1 MTKEQI
7 KEQIDLEI
15 TNKTATNSV
24 TPIIVG
30 DNMKD
35 IVDLFPNLTLS
46 YEGNFNSTT
55 IPIFKDDVM
64 NVYRVTENFTY
75 NTVVLKIGNIIGLTA
90 SILILIADN
99 QKELLQNQLD
109 AINSATSPSTTN
121 PFVTQSV
128 LGAYIKK
135 INTTILPDV
144 NGNAVIPIATETNEG
159 LISFG
164 GIQNIRGTKNIKMN
178 GSSSNV
184 IYGFSVTDSAGVS
197 AFRIAEN
204 RDSNFLGQ
212 LISTGTFQ
220 LASGYMQIAG
230 AGTMGAIRKL
240 GALLEFGQNTDQ
252 EKRLRVNIDTGGTT
266 IGANSGVDT
275 NAMFEVFSIA
285 NAKVSVPFPKMT
297 NANRLLISGANL
309 VEGGG
314 VYVTDNTSN
323 KGLWIYQGSDPTY
336 GGWKQYQKI

>member
-1 MTKEQI
+1 MTAVRQDI
-7 KEQIDLEI
+7 KTQIDTQI
-15 TNKTATNSV
+15 TNKTLVNTI
-24 TPIIVG
+24 TPNMVG
-30 DNMKD
+30 SNMKS
-35 IVDLFPNLTLS
+35 IVDLLPNLILH
-46 YEGNFNSTT
+46 YEGDLNSTI
-55 IPIFKDDVM
+55 IPQFSDGVM

-75 NTVVLKIGNIIGLTA
+75 NTVVLKTGNIIGLTA

-109 AINSATSPSTTN
+109 AINNSTSPSSAN

-144 NGNAVIPIATETNEG
+144 NGNAVIPIATETNDG
-159 LISFG
+159 LMSFG
-164 GIQNIRGTKNIKMN
+164 GIQNLKGTKNIKMN

-220 LASGYMQIAG
+220 LASGYMQIGG

-252 EKRLRVNIDTGGTT
+252 EKRLRVNVDTGGTT
-266 IGANSGVDT
+266 IGANAGVDT

-297 NANRLLISGANL
+297 NANRLLIAGANL

-314 VYVTDNTSN
+314 VYVTDTGAN
-323 KGLWIYQGSDPTY
+323 KGLWIYEGATI
-336 GGWKQYQKI
+336 GWKQYAKL

>member
-30 DNMKD
+30 DNMKS
-35 IVDLFPNLTLS
+35 IVDLLPNLILH
-46 YEGNFNSTT
+46 YEGDLNSTT
-55 IPIFKDDVM
+55 IPQFSDGVM

-75 NTVVLKIGNIIGLTA
+75 NTVVLKTGNIIGLT
-90 SILILIADN
+90 STTIILIADN

-109 AINSATSPSTTN
+109 AINSATSPSTSN

-128 LGAYIKK
+128 LGDYIKK

-144 NGNAVIPIATETNEG
+144 NGNAVIPIATETNDG

-164 GIQNIRGTKNIKMN
+164 GIQNLRGTKNIKMN
-178 GSSSNV
+178 GNSSNV
-184 IYGFSVTDSAGVS
+184 TYGFLVTDSAGTT

-220 LASGYMQIAG
+220 LASGYMQISG
-230 AGTMGAIRKL
+230 AGTMGTIRKL
-240 GALLEFGQNTDQ
+240 GASLEFGQNTNQ
-252 EKRLRVNIDTGGTT
+252 EKRLKINVDTGGTT
-266 IGANSGVDT
+266 IGANAGVDT
-275 NAMFEVFSIA
+275 NAMFEVISIA

-297 NANRLLISGANL
+297 NADRLLISGANL

-314 VYVTDNTSN
+314 VYVTDAGIN
-323 KGLWIYQGSDPTY
+323 KGLWIYEGATI
-336 GGWKQYQKI
+336 GWKQYQKI